1 MIRSIKILFKKS
13 KNNNKE
19 RSDFVNPYIKNDLI
33 IENNNLYDQIDK
45 QIFLIIKN
53 INIFTNSILR
63 SKYLNH

>member
-19 RSDFVNPYIKNDLI
+19 TSDFVNPYIKNDLI

-63 SKYLNH
+63 SKYLNL